1 MSRHLSHLNTAVA
14 IIEAYKGE
22 TPLHVYLKDFFAKD
36 KKYGSKDRRTISALC
51 YYYFRLGH
59 GEVLRRTGE
68 RIMLGIYLCEDEP
81 NELLELL
88 KPEWNSKIS
97 LPIQEK
103 LYEVDSFYASNIFP
117 WKDEL
122 SQGIEAGPFS
132 LSFLIQPK
140 LFIRIRP
147 GYNDLVRQKLTAAN
161 VLFEEVNED
170 CVSLDNRTKVDEI
183 LRVNV
188 EYVVQ
193 DYNSQRVGD
202 FIRDLKMPEVPKV
215 WDCCAASGGKSIM
228 AFDILKNINLTVTDV
243 RPSILQNLQLRFK
256 QAGIKDYS
264 TYVADLIEPNK
275 IQTSPFD
282 LVICDAPCSGSGTWG
297 RTPEQLFYFDKEQIE
312 KYSRLQ
318 KRIAQNVIPH
328 VKKEGYLLYVTC
340 SVFKSENETV
350 VKYILKNS
358 FLRLV
363 KAEVLKGY
371 SMKAD
376 TMFAALFRY

>member
-36 KKYGSKDRRTISALC
+36 KKYGSKDRRTISSLC

-68 RIMLGIYLCEDEP
+68 RIMLGIYLCEHEP

-88 KPEWNSKIS
+88 KPEWNAKIT

-103 LYEVDSFYASNIFP
+103 LHDIDSFYASNIFP

-122 SQGIEAGPFS
+122 SDGIEAGPFS

-140 LFIRIRP
+140 LFIRVRP
-147 GYNDLVRQKLTAAN
+147 GHWDTVRQKLTAVN
-161 VLFEEVNED
+161 VLFEEVADD
-170 CVSLDNRTKVDEI
+170 CISLDNRMKVEEI

-193 DYNSQRVGD
+193 DYNSQRVGG
-202 FIRDLKMPEVPKV
+202 FIKDLQLNEPPKV

-256 QAGIKDYS
+256 QAGIKDYI

-297 RTPEQLFYFDKEQIE
+297 RTPEQLFYFDQEQIE

-318 KRIAQNVIPH
+318 KRIAQNAIPH
-328 VKKEGYLLYVTC
+328 VKKDCYLFYVTC
-340 SVFKSENETV
+340 SVFKSENEAV
-350 VKYILKNS
+350 VKYIQKHS
-358 FLRLV
+358 FLKLV
-363 KAEVLKGY
+363 KAEILKGY

-376 TMFAALFRY
+376 TMFAAIFKY

>member
-1 MSRHLSHLNTAVA
+1 MSRHLSHINTAVA

-36 KKYGSKDRRTISALC
+36 KKYGSKDRRTISSLC

-59 GEVLRRTGE
+59 GEVLWRTGE
-68 RIMLGIYLCEDEP
+68 RIMLGIYLCEHES

-88 KPEWNSKIS
+88 KPEWNAKIA

-103 LYEVDSFYASNIFP
+103 LHDIDSFYASNIFP

-122 SQGIEAGPFS
+122 SQEIEAGPFS

-140 LFIRIRP
+140 LFIRVRP
-147 GYNDLVRQKLTAAN
+147 GHLDTVRQKLNAAN
-161 VLFEEVNED
+161 IVFDEVAD
-170 CVSLDNRTKVDEI
+170 DRISLDNRTKVEEI

-193 DYNSQRVGD
+193 DYNSQRVGG
-202 FIRDLKMPEVPKV
+202 FIKDIQLNEAPKV

-264 TYVADLIEPNK
+264 TYVVDLIEPNK

-318 KRIAQNVIPH
+318 KRIAQNAIPH
-328 VKKEGYLLYVTC
+328 VKKDGYLLYVTC
-340 SVFKSENETV
+340 SVFKSENEAV
-350 VKYILKNS
+350 VKYIQKHS
-358 FLRLV
+358 FLKLV

-371 SMKAD
+371 SIKAD
-376 TMFAALFRY
+376 TMFAALFTY